1 MQPLEWPCRLLY
13 WLRLLVECGFIPSA
27 VLNDS
32 PQTLVHLRRPG
43 SSVVERGPEKAGV
56 GGSIPSLATTF
67 PVEFEFTSRE
77 VVRAA
82 QWCARGQGKAQPSAV
97 RSRPWPPHSPWNL
110 NSRRARS
117 CAQRSGVPAARERP
131 SRRRF
136 DPVPGHQLNHS
147 LPRTGVRDGPGP
159 APALS
164 PGRTLPGC
172 EGPVRERGQMP
183 GEPPSFSIP
192 CRESRPG

>member
-1 MQPLEWPCRLLY
+1 MQPLEWRSRLLY

-97 RSRPWPPHSPWNL
+97 RSRPWPPIKSFTSAYGRQGW
-110 NSRRARS
+110 ARP
-117 CAQRSGVPAARERP
+117 CAS
-131 SRRRF
+131 
-136 DPVPGHQLNHS
+136 
-147 LPRTGVRDGPGP
+147 
-159 APALS
+159 
-164 PGRTLPGC
+164 
-172 EGPVRERGQMP
+172 
-183 GEPPSFSIP
+183 SFS
-192 CRESRPG
+192 RADA